1 MKLKK
6 TLLLLLS
13 TITLV
18 GCNRTL
24 DSNISSSEDTT
35 TSSSTPVEKSNYL
48 TQAMLDEIKTGFSID
63 ETVTTKLELKASE
76 SWDAQNVIS
85 SLIQYV
91 DCTDEVY
98 HITQGMTI
106 TDTKVDPVSPDR
118 PDLIDKESYYVPQE
132 KDGKK
137 YVYAT
142 ALNLNNEQEYSPIYV
157 SDDDG
162 NVTEDSEIMSWSDN
176 FAPFF
181 SMMEVD
187 DFEKDPEEKR
197 TFSFSIDETDT
208 DPELLKKGEAISLQL
223 IGGPG
228 IKLKNL
234 SIHTDGYH
242 ITEFSAE
249 FFPYEFSYMGMMDL
263 GLTYSIEGSFTV
275 RGEDKVEKFGPA
287 TGDEIADFSERL
299 AAFKNH
305 NFAVLEQEY
314 TSDNNNGSYKS
325 KPSAS
330 ANASTDG
337 KAIYYW
343 NTPSDSSENYLREA
357 SFQVDDTHYAKA
369 LELYDDENQTS
380 KTWYYEAPAVEGKIT
395 DSLPKF
401 EISSKLF
408 EPVEYEDGTYRLK
421 DKYLKNIDFQSTAFD
436 MFVDAGSTITYNNT
450 SYPLTDFVIDLHEK
464 DKVVFT
470 YYYDCAK
477 YVVTYYDAG
486 KQEALTSLPTIKYLT
501 LDSSLSTELLK
512 ADEKNEKRLEA
523 LKTDWGVTDDGL
535 VDEVFK
541 HLPLI
546 PGNSGFAMG
555 TLPMTEDDTRFAFG
569 YMVQVASTEQ
579 ATVNN
584 VAAAYIPFCNFF
596 LGLGYTALT
605 TKKYEGVA
613 SLEQDFVKTITY
625 NNEQYNLN
633 VNVMAVYLGQNY
645 GAFLVGYCLK
655 VEKVTSS
662 N

>member
-18 GCNRTL
+18 GCNRTSES
-24 DSNISSSEDTT
+24 DISSGDDSPT
-35 TSSSTPVEKSNYL
+35 SSTPVEKSNYL
-48 TQAMLDEIKTGFSID
+48 TQAMFDEIKTGFSID

-76 SWDAQNVIS
+76 SWDAKNVIS
-85 SLIQYV
+85 SMVQYV
-91 DCTDEVY
+91 DCTDDVY
-98 HITQGMTI
+98 HIIQGMTI

-118 PDLIDKESYYVPQE
+118 PELIDQESYYVPQE
-132 KDGKK
+132 KEGKK

-142 ALNLNNEQEYSPIYV
+142 ALNLNNEQEFSPIYIP
-157 SDDDG
+157 DDDG
-162 NVTEDSEIMSWSDN
+162 NVTVDSDIMTWDDN

-187 DFEKDPEEKR
+187 DFEKEPEEKR
-197 TFSFSIDETDT
+197 TFTFSIDETDN
-208 DPELLKKGEAISLQL
+208 DPELLKKAEAISLQL
-223 IGGPG
+223 IGVPS

-242 ITEFSAE
+242 ITEFSAD
-249 FFPYEFSYMGMMDL
+249 FYPYDFTYEGMMNL

-287 TGDEIADFSERL
+287 TGDDIAGFSDRL
-299 AAFKNH
+299 AAFRNH

-314 TSDNNNGSYKS
+314 ASDNNDGSYKS
-325 KPSAS
+325 KPNTSVSAS
-330 ANASTDG
+330 TNG

-343 NTPSDSSENYLREA
+343 STPSNDSEKYLREA
-357 SFQVDDTHYAKA
+357 SFQIDDSHYVKA
-369 LELYDDENQTS
+369 LELYDDETQTN
-380 KTWYYEAPAVEGKIT
+380 KTWYYESPAVKGSIT
-395 DSLPKF
+395 NSLPTF

-408 EPVEYEDGTYRLK
+408 EPVEYEDFTYRLK
-421 DKYLKNIDFQSTAFD
+421 DKYLKSVYFQSSTFD
-436 MFVDAGSTITYNNT
+436 MFVNVGSTITYNNV
-450 SYPLTDFVIDLHEK
+450 SYPLTDFVIDLHEQ

-470 YYYDCAK
+470 YYYDFAK

-486 KQEALTSLPTIKYLT
+486 KQEELTSIPTIKYLT
-501 LDSSLSTELLK
+501 LGSSLNTETLK
-512 ADEKNEKRLEA
+512 ADDSGKKKLDA
-523 LKTDWGVTDDGL
+523 IKTDWGVTDDGL

-546 PGNSGFAMG
+546 PGNSGFVNG
-555 TLPMTEDDTRFAFG
+555 TIPMAENDTRSVFG
-569 YMVQVASTEQ
+569 YMVQLGNTEES
-579 ATVNN
+579 TVNN
-584 VAAAYIPFCNFF
+584 VAAAYVPFCNFF
-596 LGLGYTALT
+596 LGLGYTALK

-613 SLEQDFVKTITY
+613 SLEQDFTKTITY

-633 VNVMAVYLGQNY
+633 VNVIVLYLPDYQ
-645 GAFLVGYCLK
+645 AFLVGYCLK